1 MGSPVFLH
9 VGYHKTATT
18 WLQDRIFDGHP
29 DIAYLGKA
37 YPEHPSPATRDLKE
51 RIISDPD
58 TRFSADAARRQLD
71 TILRRHPLGERQTYG
86 MSYEALTTG
95 YDWFGG
101 KVFYVVDRLREV
113 FRDHEVRVLIGI
125 REQSRLIGSTYSEF
139 VKMGGTQSLN
149 SLLFSPFTGGNQLL
163 DKFLYPPLIR
173 RYREAFGPEN
183 VHVYLL
189 EELQEDRA
197 GTLKALYD
205 FAGLS
210 DYQPEEAVNT
220 RSNPR
225 LTRVGMGM
233 YRFVNHF
240 FHAPLNHLSPVTLM
254 SFLLSHLLYR
264 IGAWRWVIRQST
276 DRDYPAAYRYK
287 YDETIQNILR
297 HYCKVAIEG
306 MDQTLFYPFRPLRY
320 RIPEELAEYL
330 RTFYAPS
337 NRELAELLDRDLA
350 SYGYRVEEPEG
361 GTPGAG

>member
-1 MGSPVFLH
+1 MSSPVFLH

-18 WLQDRIFDGHP
+18 WLQEQILDGHP

-37 YPEHPSPATRDLKE
+37 YPEHPSPAMRDLKE
-51 RIISDPD
+51 RIITEPD
-58 TRFSADAARRQLD
+58 TRFSPVEARRQLE
-71 TILRRHPLGERQTYG
+71 TILSRHPLGDRRTYAL
-86 MSYEALTTG
+86 SYEALTTG

-101 KVFYVVDRLREV
+101 MVFYVVDRLRTV

-139 VKMGGTQSLN
+139 VKMGGTQSLD

-173 RYREAFGPEN
+173 RYRDAFGADN

-189 EELQEDRA
+189 EELQDDPGA
-197 GTLKALYD
+197 TLKSIYD
-205 FAGLS
+205 FADIGN
-210 DYQPEEAVNT
+210 YQPDPAVRT

-225 LTRVGMGM
+225 LSRVGMGV

-240 FHAPLNHLSPVTLM
+240 FHAPLNRFSPVTLV
-254 SFLLSHLLYR
+254 SYLLAHLLYR
-264 IGAWRWVIRQST
+264 IGAWKWVIRQST

-297 HYCKVAIEG
+297 HYCKVSIEG
-306 MDQTLFYPFRPLRY
+306 IDRTLFYPFESLRY
-320 RIPEELAEYL
+320 RIPDRLRRYL
-330 RTFYAPS
+330 RSFYAES

-350 SYGYRVEEPEG
+350 AYGYHLGEG
-361 GTPGAG
+361 NGSD